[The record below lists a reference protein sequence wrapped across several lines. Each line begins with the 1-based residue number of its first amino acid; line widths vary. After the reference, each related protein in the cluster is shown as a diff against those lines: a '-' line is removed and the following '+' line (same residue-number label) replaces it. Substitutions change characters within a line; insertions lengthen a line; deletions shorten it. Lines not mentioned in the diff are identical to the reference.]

1 VIFPGAEGAVNNRA
15 SHGFV
20 APPRFILPHRIEM
33 GRNVMRLLLTTC
45 VLIGALGFWTT
56 AQAEQIQVKSMKI
69 WNLTAATITDL
80 RLAPAGKATFGR
92 NLVLDDKD
100 GEINIDER
108 LTLKDVAPGDYD
120 VTVALSN
127 KRHCKVQGLKLED
140 GQIVSIEE
148 KDLRDCSR

>member
-1 VIFPGAEGAVNNRA
+1 
-15 SHGFV
+15 
-20 APPRFILPHRIEM
+20 
-33 GRNVMRLLLTTC
+33 MRLLLTTC

-108 LTLKDVAPGDYD
+108 LVEWK
-120 VTVALSN
+120 
-127 KRHCKVQGLKLED
+127 HE
-140 GQIVSIEE
+140 
-148 KDLRDCSR
+148 